1 MELLDLQQKEETL
14 REAQYSN
21 QQASAA
27 REQVDETAA
36 QSQIFFLFTV
46 VTIIFVCRSHVR
58 WRPMW
63 IYYANVWGVV
73 ATVVLYFVLWY
84 ER

>member
-1 MELLDLQQKEETL
+1 VELLDLQQKEETL

-46 VTIIFVCRSHVR
+46 VTIIFVCGGICAGRR
-58 WRPMW
+58 CGYILLIFQW
-63 IYYANVWGVV
+63 
-73 ATVVLYFVLWY
+73 
-84 ER
+84 